1 MAHTPNPEDH
11 PIDNE
16 ITEEQR
22 QRLMDEIGASGNNG
36 QELANSPLGTLGSR
50 MQMAEQLYP
59 KQEIDPAMAAFLYFS
74 NMGRAAGRPGATLL
88 SSFAEGF
95 EDPAKY
101 LMQTKK
107 SNQAMELAK
116 AKAVLGTGSSTG
128 VAGSRPFK
136 VLAAWKNG
144 LVQYLTK
151 DGQMVVKQFNKEYTD
166 PVQIKK
172 LIDTAN
178 QDSYRVDLE
187 TGTVEAEIAGLKKG
201 KEGAFEIAK
210 SQMAEAQK
218 AIPRLVGNIQNYKE
232 GIAAINDGAQSGFFM
247 RMLPSMRT
255 ASIQLD
261 NVVNRLGLDVVG
273 SVTFGA
279 LSAGELSMAMSTAAP
294 TSFAPEYLK
303 KWFENRIKAKEN
315 LLKVSEDIA
324 RFLSDGEKTMADYY
338 ERKDRLQQNGE
349 WRATLGLDDVDEQ
362 YADSDIDQD
371 NQASSFSVDQINAMN
386 KADLLAVDITTL
398 NRAAKQA
405 YIEKAREL
413 LQ

>member
-11 PIDNE
+11 PINNE

-101 LMQTKK
+101 LTQVDQA
-107 SNQAMELAK
+107 NQATELAK

-218 AIPRLVGNIQNYKE
+218 VIPRLVGNIQNYKE

-247 RMLPSMRT
+247 SMLPSMRRS
-255 ASIQLD
+255 SIQLD

-303 KWFENRIKAKEN
+303 EWFENRIKAKEN

-324 RFLSDGEKTMADYY
+324 RFLSDGDKTMADYY

-349 WRATLGLDDVDEQ
+349 WRATLGLSDVDEQ

-371 NQASSFSVDQINAMN
+371 NQASSFSVDEINAMN